1 MSTHKKQRKTNV
13 HSVCRG
19 SSAGMLIP
27 RPPRQPD
34 SLLDSCARQVAS
46 TIPFQRIEERYN
58 RIPEPVQERICYW
71 SFPRKEFEICM
82 YSSMSQVPL
91 RQDDMKNTT
100 FGQGTKLVEQGCVHN
115 VVQVGKPYS
124 LPCFSVIPIEACST
138 CVAAIA
144 AGKKAGGDTL
154 GSIRPFTGV
163 PTLKKESSSK

>member
-115 VVQVGKPYS
+115 VVQVGKP
-124 LPCFSVIPIEACST
+124 PCFFSF
-138 CVAAIA
+138 AI
-144 AGKKAGGDTL
+144 GL
-154 GSIRPFTGV
+154 F
-163 PTLKKESSSK
+163 PTKSLK

>member
-1 MSTHKKQRKTNV
+1 MSTHKKHKKTT
-13 HSVCRG
+13 VCG
-19 SSAGMLIP
+19 SHGSASSATTGGMLIP
-27 RPPRQPD
+27 RRPPRQPD

-115 VVQVGKPYS
+115 VVQVGKPA
-124 LPCFSVIPIEACST
+124 PCPVF
-138 CVAAIA
+138 
-144 AGKKAGGDTL
+144 L
-154 GSIRPFTGV
+154 
-163 PTLKKESSSK
+163 